1 MKNRFLQEHR
11 TFLKQGDA
19 LAADSLVSSGR
30 VVRSANDAGPGQIFF
45 RRSSPKEKR
54 HSMRFLAFVA
64 RLQTLCP
71 CHEMMHHQEA
81 KTKYQCQ
88 NYVKTDSL

>member
-54 HSMRFLAFVA
+54 HSM
-64 RLQTLCP
+64 
-71 CHEMMHHQEA
+71 
-81 KTKYQCQ
+81 
-88 NYVKTDSL
+88 